1 MQAAAEEALI
11 LELVQGMRQ
20 RHPRMGVRKLQHE
33 LQAKLLA
40 LDISCGRDG
49 LFSILRRHDLLVPV
63 KRSAHRTTWS
73 GTWNYPNLL
82 AELHLE
88 RVHQAWVCDI
98 TYLTTEVGALYLAL
112 VTDAFSRFIVGYD
125 LSPSLAGE
133 GTLRALQQAIAQ
145 APASALPGLIH
156 HSDHGLQ
163 YLASPYRAVLAD
175 TEILS
180 SMGEV
185 GNCYDNALAERING
199 ILKCEYALDSLFVS
213 HAQAHTATAQAIY
226 LYNFERP
233 HLALNYRK
241 PAQVHFDIACANVT

>member
-1 MQAAAEEALI
+1 VQAAAEEALI
-11 LELVQGMRQ
+11 IELVQGLRQ

-33 LQAKLLA
+33 LQAKLVA
-40 LDISCGRDG
+40 LGISCGRDG
-49 LFSILRRHDLLVPV
+49 FFAILRRHALLVPV
-63 KRSAHRTTWS
+63 KRSTHRTTWS
-73 GTWNYPNLL
+73 GTWNYPNRL

-112 VTDAFSRFIVGYD
+112 ITDAYSRFIVGYD

-145 APASALPGLIH
+145 TPAPALPGLIH

-163 YLASPYRAVLAD
+163 YIAYPYRTVLTDAA
-175 TEILS
+175 ILS

-185 GNCYDNALAERING
+185 GNCYENALAERING

-213 HAQAHTATAQAIY
+213 HVQARTATAQAIY

-233 HLALNYRK
+233 HTALKYRK
-241 PAQVHFDIACANVT
+241 PAQVHFASACANVT